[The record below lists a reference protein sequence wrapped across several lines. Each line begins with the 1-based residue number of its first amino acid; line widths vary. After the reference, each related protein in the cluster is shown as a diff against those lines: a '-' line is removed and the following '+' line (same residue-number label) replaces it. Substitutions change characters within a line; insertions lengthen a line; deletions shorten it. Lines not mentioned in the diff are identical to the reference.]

1 MTHFETPQSLL
12 ISFLTLPRRST
23 FAKGRSRWSCQPCA
37 FNKTCWRTWHLEMP
51 TRPTKIPT
59 CTSKWWDRIEGPGIV
74 DAVSF
79 WFVWHTFVVHPYTL
93 TQQRLTTLT
102 QPEATLV
109 QHNRHGLLLL
119 LLGLLERPLEWI
131 ALVAHH
137 IQHTVSTHVQRLY
150 PLIVTGFLQSKHLHT
165 FPFDKF
171 VWARHS
177 TGVKLFTGPASL
189 ENMDCYAKIKSYK
202 KYSNRDV
209 THLRTLK
216 VTHLRT

>member
-1 MTHFETPQSLL
+1 M
-12 ISFLTLPRRST
+12 
-23 FAKGRSRWSCQPCA
+23 
-37 FNKTCWRTWHLEMP
+37 
-51 TRPTKIPT
+51 
-59 CTSKWWDRIEGPGIV
+59 

-109 QHNRHGLLLL
+109 Q
-119 LLGLLERPLEWI
+119 LLERPLERI

-177 TGVKLFTGPASL
+177 TGVKPFTGPASL
-189 ENMDCYAKIKSYK
+189 ENMDCYAKIKSYQK
-202 KYSNRDV
+202 IFQSG
-209 THLRTLK
+209 LRPTRFPWCHFLDFSAALHCHGSRPLPSPSPRS
-216 VTHLRT
+216 VPSGW